1 MYKVQF
7 SIQRSGYR
15 KRRIEGI
22 YIPPDP
28 PLSVPEMKRDC
39 TEFVRRRLEE
49 RDPAFRQFNID
60 LTIFKRLRTD
70 FLCNARKIEE

>member
-39 TEFVRRRLEE
+39 TEFVR
-49 RDPAFRQFNID
+49 QFNIE